1 MQEVI
6 TAEDVKTLSE
16 DKMLELT
23 GTISRRES
31 RLSQPRES
39 SSSHGSSFS
48 KEEPALHYAAREGN
62 LKIAQALVEK
72 LKKDVDETDPNG
84 ATPLLVAS
92 RRKANP
98 VIQYLL
104 DKGARIGQTD
114 NNGWGVLH
122 HALLS
127 SGEDP
132 TTLQLLIQKGAAVD
146 TANCDNETPLHFAS
160 KYGKRSLVS
169 ILIENGAP
177 LNVHNIDN
185 KTPMWLAVKN
195 GHEDTVE
202 LLLSKN
208 AVFDETYLL
217 STTQGVRF
225 ILQEEIE
232 KRNAGSKPLK
242 QPFWKRRS
250 KVKSSG

>member
-1 MQEVI
+1 M
-6 TAEDVKTLSE
+6 S
-16 DKMLELT
+16 M
-23 GTISRRES
+23 
-31 RLSQPRES
+31 
-39 SSSHGSSFS
+39 
-48 KEEPALHYAAREGN
+48 
-62 LKIAQALVEK
+62 
-72 LKKDVDETDPNG
+72 KKDSNG

-92 RRKANP
+92 RRKTNP

-104 DKGARIGQTD
+104 GKGARIDHTD

-122 HALLS
+122 HALLG

-132 TTLQLLIQKGAAVD
+132 VLLQLLIRKGAAVNA
-146 TANCDNETPLHFAS
+146 ANCDNETPLHFAS
-160 KYGKRSLVS
+160 KYGKRSLVGV
-169 ILIENGAP
+169 LIENGAP
-177 LNVHNIDN
+177 VNVRNIDD

-208 AVFDETYLL
+208 VVFDETYLL
-217 STTQGVRF
+217 GTTQGVRF

-232 KRNAGSKPLK
+232 KRNAGSKPVK

-250 KVKSSG
+250 KAISRG